1 MQSKMYKTAVRL
13 IFHSL

>member
-1 MQSKMYKTAVRL
+1 MYKTAVRL